1 MAASAPKVV
10 AGIAVMVFAALAL
23 VYAAIATVPSSA
35 AALVGLCLA
44 WGVANHLGLSL
55 IIGRLAA
62 PDRASAARSWG
73 STAPSP
79 ICASS
84 AARCCTTRSS
94 TAMGGRPA
102 RSGRPPAHP
111 GDDRRCGG
119 GCGKCGGAGPC
130 DDRGA
135 GRSLVEA
142 IYGFAEATRFGP
154 FRRNPKMAAS
164 VGEGDVFRAFRST
177 AECHVRK
184 SHISS
189 GLAAVRT

>member
-1 MAASAPKVV
+1 MGPYSAVAYLCVFGGALLYRPVFDGHGQAAC
-10 AGIAVMVFAALAL
+10 ALL
-23 VYAAIATVPSSA
+23 SA
-35 AALVGLCLA
+35 ACILVT
-44 WGVANHLGLSL
+44 
-55 IIGRLAA
+55 IGDA
-62 PDRASAARSWG
+62 
-73 STAPSP
+73 T
-79 ICASS
+79 
-84 AARCCTTRSS
+84 
-94 TAMGGRPA
+94 
-102 RSGRPPAHP
+102 
-111 GDDRRCGG
+111 
-119 GCGKCGGAGPC
+119 GCGECGGAGRC
-130 DDRGA
+130 DDRGT